1 MLASHTT
8 SPCRFPGRVLGP
20 LIVLTALVPSVAQA
34 DPPAAVSTAPA
45 ATAPPAVVPLV
56 VVKPD
61 PRDPVND
68 QHFSVDPVADGVII
82 AAGGGTAGLLELILS
97 TGEIVPQKP
106 GSPSNLLSFDQT
118 AVSQT
123 VDPHAALLSNI
134 GLGAAVGFAAID
146 TVLSGLRDGWDAS
159 LVDGMMYAESIT
171 LTLALD
177 DITKLAVRRP
187 RPLAYTEQAQLNAQC
202 AATTPPTPA
211 YACPTISST
220 DTQLSFFSGHAA
232 VIAAT
237 TATATYL
244 AFVRAPH
251 SPRPWITLAAGVL
264 LTGFVSV
271 ERVRAGA
278 HFPTDVIAGS
288 LFGGA
293 VGVLVPHFHRRKE
306 ESPGVWIGLAPA
318 PGGGGT
324 ASLQRVF

>member
-1 MLASHTT
+1 MLNRPAT
-8 SPCRFPGRVLGP
+8 SSRHPRGVGC
-20 LIVLTALVPSVAQA
+20 LIVLAALTPSLAHAAPPTDVSSPPPPTPPPVA
-34 DPPAAVSTAPA
+34 VVLAPA
-45 ATAPPAVVPLV
+45 VAPPSPQ
-56 VVKPD
+56 
-61 PRDPVND
+61 DPVKD
-68 QHFSVDPVADGVII
+68 QHFSVDPIADGVII

-123 VDPHAALLSNI
+123 VDPNAAMLSNV
-134 GLGAAVGFAAID
+134 GLGAAIGFAAVD
-146 TVLSGLRDGWDAS
+146 TVLSGFRDGWDAAV
-159 LVDGMMYAESIT
+159 VDGMMYAESLS
-171 LTLALD
+171 LTLALN

-187 RPLAYTEQAQLNAQC
+187 RPLAYTEQAKINQQC
-202 AATTPPTPA
+202 AAIGTPS
-211 YACPTISST
+211 YECGTITST
-220 DTQLSFFSGHAA
+220 DTQLSFFSGHSAI
-232 VIAAT
+232 IAAT
-237 TATATYL
+237 TSTATYL

-251 SPRPWITLAAGVL
+251 SPRPWITLAAGLL

-306 ESPGVWIGLAPA
+306 EAPRVWIGLAPA
-318 PGGGGT
+318 PGGSGGT
-324 ASLQRVF
+324 ASLQGLF

>member
-1 MLASHTT
+1 
-8 SPCRFPGRVLGP
+8 V
-20 LIVLTALVPSVAQA
+20 I
-34 DPPAAVSTAPA
+34 
-45 ATAPPAVVPLV
+45 
-56 VVKPD
+56 VKPD
-61 PRDPVND
+61 PLKDPVKD
-68 QHFSVDPVADGVII
+68 QHFSVDPIADGVII

-106 GSPSNLLSFDQT
+106 GPQSNLLSFDQT

-123 VDPHAALLSNI
+123 VDLNAATISNI
-134 GLGAAVGFAAID
+134 GLGAAIGFAAVD
-146 TVLSGLRDGWDAS
+146 TVLSGFRDGSDAA
-159 LVDGMMYAESIT
+159 LVDGMMYAESLS
-171 LTLALD
+171 LTLALTD
-177 DITKLAVRRP
+177 VTKVAVRRP
-187 RPLAYTEQAQLNAQC
+187 RPLAYTEQAALNAQC
-202 AATTPPTPA
+202 ANSNPPVPS
-211 YACPTISST
+211 YLCPPISST
-220 DTQLSFFSGHAA
+220 DAQLSFFSGHASI
-232 VIAAT
+232 IAAT

-306 ESPGVWIGLAPA
+306 ESAGVWIGLAPA
-318 PGGGGT
+318 PGGGG
-324 ASLQRVF
+324 ALSLQGVF